1 MIGKKHHDVQ
11 ATRQGAGQQP
21 WGHRA
26 IVSRAWVIN
35 GLPAPHCL
43 MKRWVLMPA
52 LALFVSAM
60 TIFAPSRADH
70 NRTRRVGMVRVASFR
85 RQTTRPLH
93 SSASF
98 RPAAIEIGGS
108 TVRIE
113 FAPGDLDLPV
123 TKLIAWVSAAAR
135 AVTDYYGRFP
145 VREARILIVP
155 VADRQ
160 GVLNGTSW
168 GTRPAATRIYV
179 GQLTDD
185 DDLKN
190 DWVMTHEMV
199 HYAFPSVPAEHHWI
213 EEGIATY
220 VEPIARLEAG
230 QIRAAKVWGDLI
242 TGLPSGLPRPGD
254 KGLDH
259 THTWG
264 RTYWGGAMFCLLADV
279 RIRRETDNRYG
290 LRDALRAIIVAG
302 GNMETTWPL
311 TRALEVGDRAVGVPV
326 LMQLYNEMKATP
338 VQPDLRILWA
348 KLGVESKGRAIT
360 FDDSAP
366 WASVRR
372 AIAADRPP
380 M

>member
-1 MIGKKHHDVQ
+1 
-11 ATRQGAGQQP
+11 
-21 WGHRA
+21 
-26 IVSRAWVIN
+26 
-35 GLPAPHCL
+35 
-43 MKRWVLMPA
+43 
-52 LALFVSAM
+52 
-60 TIFAPSRADH
+60 
-70 NRTRRVGMVRVASFR
+70 MVRVASFH
-85 RQTTRPLH
+85 RQTTRPLL

-98 RPAAIEIGGS
+98 SPAAIEIGGS
-108 TVRIE
+108 TIRIE

-123 TKLIAWVSAAAR
+123 TKLIAWVSAAAG

-145 VREARILIVP
+145 VGEARILIIP
-155 VADRQ
+155 VENRE

-168 GTRPAATRIYV
+168 GTRPAFTRIYV

-199 HYAFPSVPAEHHWI
+199 HYAFPSVSAEHHWI

-230 QIRAAKVWGDLI
+230 QIRAVKVWGDLVN
-242 TGLPSGLPRPGD
+242 GLPFGLPRSGD
-254 KGLDH
+254 EGLDH

-290 LRDALRAIIVAG
+290 LRDALRAIVVAG
-302 GNMETTWPL
+302 GNMETTWQL

-326 LMQLYNEMKATP
+326 LMQLYDEMKATP
-338 VQPDLRILWA
+338 VEPDLRILWG
-348 KLGVESKGRAIT
+348 KLGVEIEGKTIT

-372 AIAADRPP
+372 AIAADKQPFNKLWQ
-380 M
+380 